1 MCYSNLSQEEWT
13 AVRSLADDRSIV
25 IKRADKGSWTVVWDR
40 WDYIKE
46 AEKYLGNSTV
56 HEEIN
61 YNKAILSQLLDLNNK
76 YFKKL
81 KRNPNFQ
88 GILN

>member
-1 MCYSNLSQEEWT
+1 M
-13 AVRSLADDRSIV
+13 
-25 IKRADKGSWTVVWDR
+25 WDR

-61 YNKAILSQLLDLNNK
+61 YDKAILSQLLDLNNK